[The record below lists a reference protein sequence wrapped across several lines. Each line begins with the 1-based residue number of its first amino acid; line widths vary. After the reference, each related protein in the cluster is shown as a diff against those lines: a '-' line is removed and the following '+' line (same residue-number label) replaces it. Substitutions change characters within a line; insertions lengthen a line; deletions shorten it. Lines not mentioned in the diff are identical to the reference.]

1 MNAQTS
7 GTPRKQGVFSAT
19 IRLAERILLA
29 AVALALV
36 VLGFF
41 FLAAAL
47 VAGAILAGVVLLRL
61 WWLRRRLRKEADARD
76 LTTEYTIVEREGPR
90 DPRLPPGP

>member
-1 MNAQTS
+1 MRA
-7 GTPRKQGVFSAT
+7 
-19 IRLAERILLA
+19 LAERALVA

-47 VAGAILAGVVLLRL
+47 VAGAILAAVLLLRL
-61 WWLRRRLRKEADARD
+61 WWLQRGIRKADEAAF
-76 LTTEYTIVEREGPR
+76 LTTEYKVVEREGAR
-90 DPRLPPGP
+90 DPRLPPAP

>member
-1 MNAQTS
+1 VTE
-7 GTPRKQGVFSAT
+7 
-19 IRLAERILLA
+19 AERPDVTRQGLLPAVARMLRNILLA
-29 AVALALV
+29 LATLALV

-47 VAGAILAGVVLLRL
+47 AAGAILAAGILART
-61 WWLRRRLRKEADARD
+61 WWVGRKLARTRDAQY
-76 LTTEYTIVEREGPR
+76 LTAEYTVVEREGSR

>member
-1 MNAQTS
+1 M
-7 GTPRKQGVFSAT
+7 
-19 IRLAERILLA
+19 ERIVIG

-47 VAGAILAGVVLLRL
+47 VAGALLAMVFLVRA
-61 WWLRRRLRKEADARD
+61 WWLRRRIKRAEEDQY
-76 LTTEYTIVEREGPR
+76 LTTEYEVVDRERPQ
-90 DPRLPPGP
+90 DPGSSPGT